1 MKGRPLKAM
10 NLEMIKWLGYAAKLC
25 CCVWLIGYPAVADGA
40 DTTNRSRI
48 VDENKQNQDELK
60 SLRQEAARLK
70 EQNQQ
75 LRIENQKLRRLL
87 ADQGE
92 ATSSGP
98 LAARDTVSD
107 AARSLPTVVV
117 NTNPVAPAADIAL
130 THWLTKSS
138 SKRHNTRCK
147 FYQKTEGRLCGPNE
161 GLPCT
166 VCGG

>member
-1 MKGRPLKAM
+1 M
-10 NLEMIKWLGYAAKLC
+10 NLFLSKLSSCALKWGCGCWLSVSLTAVVAAETTNQSK
-25 CCVWLIGYPAVADGA
+25 AVA
-40 DTTNRSRI
+40 
-48 VDENKQNQDELK
+48 EPKQIQDELK
-60 SLRQEAARLK
+60 SLRQEAAHLK

-92 ATSSGP
+92 ATSPGP
-98 LAARDTVSD
+98 VAAGAAVGNV
-107 AARSLPTVVV
+107 ARSLPTVAT
-117 NTNPVAPAADIAL
+117 NTNSVASAASNAL

-138 SKRHNTRCK
+138 GKRHNNRCK
-147 FYQKTEGRLCGPNE
+147 HFQKTEGRLCGPNE

>member
-1 MKGRPLKAM
+1 MAVRLK
-10 NLEMIKWLGYAAKLC
+10 LSRWLSCVAQFC
-25 CCVWLIGYPAVADGA
+25 CWWLSVCLTVAVAA
-40 DTTNRSRI
+40 ETTNQLKT
-48 VDENKQNQDELK
+48 VAEPKQNQDELK
-60 SLRQEAARLK
+60 SLRQEAVRLK

-92 ATSSGP
+92 ATSPALG
-98 LAARDTVSD
+98 AAGDI
-107 AARSLPTVVV
+107 AG
-117 NTNPVAPAADIAL
+117 NTTRPQLPVAASTNSVTTATSNGP

-138 SKRHNTRCK
+138 GKRHNSRCK
-147 FYQKTEGRLCGPNE
+147 FYQKTEGRFCTPSE

>member
-1 MKGRPLKAM
+1 M
-10 NLEMIKWLGYAAKLC
+10 NLRLIKWLSCAVKLC
-25 CCVWLIGYPAVADGA
+25 CCGWLFGCLTVTYAAE
-40 DTTNRSRI
+40 TTNQSKV
-48 VDENKQNQDELK
+48 VDDHKQIQDELK

-98 LAARDTVSD
+98 LAARDTGSD
-107 AARSLPTVVV
+107 AVRSLPTMVA
-117 NTNPVAPAADIAL
+117 NTNAVAPATDAAL

-138 SKRHNTRCK
+138 SKRHNSRCK
-147 FYQKTEGRLCGPNE
+147 FYKKTEGRLCGPNE

>member
-1 MKGRPLKAM
+1 M
-10 NLEMIKWLGYAAKLC
+10 NLRLIKWLSCAVKLC
-25 CCVWLIGYPAVADGA
+25 CCGWLFGYLTVAVAA
-40 DTTNRSRI
+40 ETTNQSTT
-48 VDENKQNQDELK
+48 VDGHKQNQDELK

-92 ATSSGP
+92 ATSPSP
-98 LAARDTVSD
+98 VAAVD
-107 AARSLPTVVV
+107 AVGNVARSQPAVA
-117 NTNPVAPAADIAL
+117 TNLNSVASATSTAL

-138 SKRHNTRCK
+138 GKRHNSRCK
-147 FYQKTEGRLCGPNE
+147 FFQKTEGRLCGPNE
-161 GLPCT
+161 GLPCS